1 MTSDFVARQ
10 PIFTQRER
18 VYGYEL
24 LFRAGLD
31 ESFNSHDGDKASC
44 QVADHLLT
52 LGQTLTQGRNAFIN
66 CTREFLVRDYAML
79 LPRGNTVVEVLETVA
94 PDREVLDACR
104 RLKQAGYLIALDDF
118 VYTDHS
124 QPLIDLADIIKVD
137 FLGTSPPFR
146 KWLIQRFAPRGIR
159 MLAEKVETRED
170 FDQAVKLGYH
180 YFQGYFFC
188 KPQMVIGKR
197 IPAFKPHYLRIVQEV
212 MKPEMNFAEIENL
225 MRREISLTHKL
236 LTYMNSALFG
246 FRNEIRSIHHALT
259 LLGEK
264 EVKRMVLLV
273 AALGLGED
281 KPPELIVT
289 SLARARCCELLASV
303 AGLVGQSS
311 TLFLTGLFSLVDAL
325 LGRPMEEILE
335 QMAMPSDVKAALL
348 GRENALR
355 EIYEIVLAYE
365 RAQWKELSQKLEK
378 ASLNE
383 SVIPDIYL
391 ESLDWARKV
400 FDISPSS

>member
-52 LGQTLTQGRNAFIN
+52 LGQMLTQGRNAFIN

-79 LPRGNTVVEVLETVA
+79 LPRGNTVV
-94 PDREVLDACR
+94 EVLDACR

-281 KPPELIVT
+281 RPPELIVT